1 MWATWVLGSLHKGMV
16 CLDLEGNVQ
25 LVNAAAESLLAV
37 GASDVIEQ
45 NFFSAFEPRRSDG
58 EVASLAD
65 LQQLAEGQGCTLY
78 LPQFGGKDG
87 LLGCAIPLTDEH
99 RQVRGFAL
107 EIQQSHVDEVVK
119 PTGSAPEGGDDAFIT
134 TRRVFERRL
143 ENLVDDALTSSR
155 THALL
160 YIDIDQFRVVND
172 TSGHTAGDKLVQIVA
187 ASLENELLVGD
198 EIRRLGGDEFGVLL
212 SNVDTFEAKAVAN
225 RLVKAAKKIKFH
237 WGGISHNASISIGVV
252 LINDRSVDQGT
263 VMSQADIAVYSAK
276 DSGRGR
282 LHLYDE
288 QDQQLHQLH
297 TDMDWVHRI
306 HHALS
311 KNEFRL
317 VSEKIIAL
325 QHGDADEDI
334 HYQEILVR
342 MHSNGELLRPGQFMP
357 AAERFGL
364 MPQID
369 RWVIKNF
376 FDFLQSRPDISKQ
389 NALFSINI
397 SGQSLC
403 EESFLEFV
411 YRYLQRPGIN
421 PQLICFEITE
431 TVAITN
437 FKVVCDFIAR
447 VHELGG
453 RFALDDFGTGMSSF
467 GYLQELPVDFVK
479 IDGLFVHDM
488 DTNDIHEAMVR
499 SINDISRVLGKRTIA
514 EFVERPAIIER
525 LRKLGVDFAQGHYL
539 GMPTPLDQL
548 QLGWPGLLGDG

>member
-1 MWATWVLGSLHKGMV
+1 MWATWVLGSLQKGMV
-16 CLDLEGNVQ
+16 CLDLDGNIKF
-25 LVNAAAESLLAV
+25 LNAAAEGLLILGSA
-37 GASDVIEQ
+37 DIIDQ
-45 NFFSAFEPRRSDG
+45 NFFSVFEPRRSDG
-58 EVASLAD
+58 DLASLTD
-65 LQQLAEGQGCTLY
+65 LKQLAEDQGCTLL
-78 LPQFGGKDG
+78 LPQFGGQGG
-87 LLGCAIPLTDEH
+87 LLGCVIPLTDEH
-99 RQVRGFAL
+99 KQVRGFAL
-107 EIQQSHVDEVVK
+107 EFHNTPPDDNAKQRSGGE
-119 PTGSAPEGGDDAFIT
+119 PEEGDDVFIT
-134 TRRVFERRL
+134 TRRGFERRL

-172 TSGHTAGDKLVQIVA
+172 TSGHSAGDKLVQIVA

-198 EIRRLGGDEFGVLL
+198 EICRLGGDEFGVLL

-225 RLVKAAKKIKFH
+225 RLVKAAKKVNFQ
-237 WGGISHNASISIGVV
+237 WGGISHKVSISVGVV
-252 LINDRSVDQGT
+252 LINERSVNQET
-263 VMSQADIAVYSAK
+263 VMSQADVAVYSAK

-306 HHALS
+306 HYALS

-317 VSEKIIAL
+317 VSERIMAL
-325 QHGDADEDI
+325 QRDTADENL

-376 FDFLQSRPDISKQ
+376 FDFLLSRPEISNH

-421 PQLICFEITE
+421 PRLICFEITE

-514 EFVERPAIIER
+514 EFVERPAIIEQ

-548 QLGWPGLLGDG
+548 LLG